1 MSQNGALSNSSSNY
15 STNSSSKSPL
25 NSSSSTVSNN
35 ALQQRDELHA
45 AIWRIAD
52 DVRGAIDGWDFKQY
66 VLCTLFYRFI
76 SEHFVS
82 YIDPDGSYDYIHL
95 NDDAVDAE
103 AIDMAVRAK
112 GYFIR
117 PSHLFSNV
125 VANAAQNANL
135 NTDLSAVFHA
145 IEASAVGYDSEP
157 AIKGLFADFDTTSS
171 RLGATVEDKN
181 RRLSAVLNGVASLNL
196 SNFADSEI
204 DLFGDAYEFLIN
216 NYAQNAGKSGGEF
229 FTPQQVS
236 KLLARIAIHGQ
247 ERINKIYD
255 PACGSGSLLLQAK
268 KQFDS
273 HLIEEGFFGQEIN
286 HTTYNLARMNM
297 FLHAI
302 NYDKFHISLGDTLLN
317 PDFKTDRP
325 FDAIVSNPPYSVKWE
340 GSSNPLLINDERF
353 APAGVLAPKNKAD
366 LSFVLHALNYL
377 SSKGR
382 AAIVCFPGIFY
393 RGGAEQKIRKYLVDQ
408 NFVEAVIALP
418 AGLFYGTSI
427 ATNILVL
434 SKHKRDTRVQFID
447 ASTTDFYQKAT
458 NNNVLTDAH
467 VDKMFSLFA
476 NEAEEQHVSHFASY
490 EDIVAADYNLSV
502 STYVEARDL
511 REKIDIDQL
520 EARLSQVVSRIT
532 ELRAELDDIVKS
544 LRSA

>member
-1 MSQNGALSNSSSNY
+1 MSQNGALSNSSST
-15 STNSSSKSPL
+15 SSPNSSSKSSS

-82 YIDPDGSYDYIHL
+82 YMDPDGSYDYIHL

-117 PSHLFSNV
+117 PSHLFANV
-125 VANAAQNANL
+125 VANAANNANL
-135 NTDLSAVFHA
+135 NTDLTAVFHA

-181 RRLSAVLNGVASLNL
+181 RRLAAVLNGVASLNL

-340 GSSNPLLINDERF
+340 GSSNPTLINDERF

-447 ASTTDFYQKAT
+447 ASTADFYQKAT

-476 NEAEEQHVSHFASY
+476 NEAEEQHVSHFASF

-520 EARLSQVVSRIT
+520 EARLSQVVTRIT
-532 ELRAELDDIVKS
+532 ELRTELDDIVKA